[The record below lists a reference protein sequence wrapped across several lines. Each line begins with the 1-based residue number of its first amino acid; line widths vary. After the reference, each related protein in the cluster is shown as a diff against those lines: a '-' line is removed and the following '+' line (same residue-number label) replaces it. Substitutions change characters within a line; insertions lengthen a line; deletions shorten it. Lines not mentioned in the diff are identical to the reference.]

1 MLTLGVFLTLLFLSG
16 SFQMIKDNY
25 DIPVTFKYIS
35 GLQKN
40 APVHVAG
47 FKVGKVT
54 DIRFLGGE
62 ESGVL
67 VTCSVTKDVVLK
79 KDAEAYINVA
89 GFMGEM
95 FIEFFSGSPSSPRL
109 QPGERLKGTDP
120 IPLMELVKRGSQLL
134 DQFENCRHL
143 AHKVVVP
150 GAVQCE
156 GAAVEVQ
163 RPKRKPLATFRG
175 GSGKRL
181 QHGEILLLK
190 TQQVRSGGLVTVVA
204 RVEGRSRG
212 VSRPITRDVRHVSSA
227 GAVSLVLVHD
237 TRFARLDVG

>member
-1 MLTLGVFLTLLFLSG
+1 MKNKAPTPSEVRSGFLVMLTLGVFLTLLFLSG

-134 DQFENCRHL
+134 DQFENI
-143 AHKVVVP
+143 
-150 GAVQCE
+150 
-156 GAAVEVQ
+156 
-163 RPKRKPLATFRG
+163 
-175 GSGKRL
+175 SGN
-181 QHGEILLLK
+181 LK
-190 TQQVRSGGLVTVVA
+190 NLVTDM
-204 RVEGRSRG
+204 
-212 VSRPITRDVRHVSSA
+212 RDILGNNKSELDQTIKNLDETSGNLKEMTLDLKRHPWKLLRKGS
-227 GAVSLVLVHD
+227 D
-237 TRFARLDVG
+237 D